1 MHTKTAV
8 GQYGEDLAAR
18 YLTSNGFAVLE
29 RNWRCELGEID
40 IVAREGDTLVICEV
54 KTRRGLNYGTPLEAI
69 TYKKLTTLRRLAGR
83 WLQTH
88 QVRAASIRIDVVAI
102 VFDNTTSP
110 QVDHL
115 RGAA

>member
-18 YLTSNGFAVLE
+18 YLSSNGFSVLE

-54 KTRRGLNYGTPLEAI
+54 KTRRGLNYGTQLEAI
-69 TYKKLTTLRRLAGR
+69 TYRKLTTLRRLAGR

-88 QVRAASIRIDVVAI
+88 QVRAAAIRIDVVAI
-102 VFDNTTSP
+102 VFDNNTPPT
-110 QVDHL
+110 VDHL

>member
-1 MHTKTAV
+1 MHTRTAV

-18 YLTSNGFAVLE
+18 YLSSNGFSVLE

-69 TYKKLTTLRRLAGR
+69 TYKKLTTLRKLAGR

-88 QVRAASIRIDVVAI
+88 QVRAAAIRIDVVAI
-102 VFDNTTSP
+102 VFDSNTPPT
-110 QVDHL
+110 VDHL

>member
-18 YLTSNGFAVLE
+18 YLTSNGLSVLE

-88 QVRAASIRIDVVAI
+88 QVRAAAIRIDVVAI
-102 VFDNTTSP
+102 VFDNNTPPT
-110 QVDHL
+110 VDHL

>member
-18 YLTSNGFAVLE
+18 YLISNGFSVLE

-88 QVRAASIRIDVVAI
+88 QVRAAAIRIDVVAI
-102 VFDNTTSP
+102 VFDNDTPP